1 VTEPS
6 PQADQDTLHFGIR
19 RLMAAA
25 PMPAVAVSV
34 FDRAETRFSAVTGT
48 ADLTTGRPVGPH
60 DWWDLASVT
69 KTLVTL
75 PEVLAHLDLDSPLAD
90 AWPPARPFPVGR
102 ATVGQL
108 LSHQAG
114 LPAVRQFFRTAAT
127 RDEIVAQA
135 VATPLVRE
143 PGSGAEYSDLGFLLL
158 GEAVQDHTGLSLAE
172 LAQQRSGLRFGPAPG
187 PAVATERCGWRARVV
202 VGEVHD
208 ENAYAMGGIA
218 GQAGAFG
225 TLALVTAAAQAWL
238 AGTVLPAHLHRAAT
252 RCWARNAADE
262 RFGLGWWLP
271 PTRGIGGPA
280 AGEGS
285 FGCSG
290 FVGNRIWL
298 EPARGYGV
306 VVLSNRVHPSRDNPE
321 PFRQWC
327 ADLLESVATERK
339 GTLHNA

>member
-1 VTEPS
+1 MHDE
-6 PQADQDTLHFGIR
+6 IR
-19 RLMAAA
+19 LLTAAA

-34 FDRAETRFSAVTGT
+34 FDRTTTRFSEVTGT
-48 ADLTTGRPVGPH
+48 ADLTTGRPVGLD

-75 PEVLAHLDLDSPLAD
+75 PEVLAHLDLDSPLAEV
-90 AWPPARPFPVGR
+90 WPRADGHPVGR
-102 ATVGQL
+102 ATVAQL

-114 LPAVRQFFRTAAT
+114 LPAVRQFFRTTTT

-172 LAQQRSGLRFGPAPG
+172 LARRRSGLRFGPVRG
-187 PAVATERCGWRARVV
+187 PAVATEQCAWRGRMV

-208 ENAYAMGGIA
+208 ENAYAMGGVA
-218 GQAGAFG
+218 GQAGGFG
-225 TLALVTAAAQAWL
+225 TLAQVTAAAQAWL
-238 AGTVLPAHLHRAAT
+238 ARTVLPARLHRAAT
-252 RCWARNAADE
+252 RCWAENSADE

-271 PTRGIGGPA
+271 PTRGIGGHH
-280 AGEGS
+280 AGEDS
-285 FGCSG
+285 YGCSG

-298 EPARGYGV
+298 EPARDYGV
-306 VVLSNRVHPSRDNPE
+306 VILSNRVHPSRDHPE
-321 PFRQWC
+321 PFRDWC
-327 ADLLESVATERK
+327 ATLLDTIAT
-339 GTLHNA
+339 HHP

>member
-1 VTEPS
+1 MHDE
-6 PQADQDTLHFGIR
+6 IN
-19 RLMAAA
+19 RLLAAA

-34 FDRAETRFSAVTGT
+34 FDRTTTRFSEVTGT
-48 ADLTTGRPVGPH
+48 ADVTTGRPAGRH

-75 PEVLAHLDLDSPLAD
+75 PEVLAHLDLDSPLA
-90 AWPPARPFPVGR
+90 AVWPAASGHPVGR
-102 ATVGQL
+102 ATVAQL

-127 RDEIVAQA
+127 RQEIVAQA

-158 GEAVQDHTGLSLAE
+158 GEAVQDHTGLSLDE
-172 LAQQRSGLRFGPAPG
+172 LTRRRSDLRYGPVPG
-187 PAVATERCGWRARVV
+187 AAVATEICAWRGRLV

-208 ENAYAMGGIA
+208 ENAYAMGGVA
-218 GQAGAFG
+218 GHAGAFG
-225 TLALVTAAAQAWL
+225 TLAQVTAAAQAWL
-238 AGTVLPAHLHRAAT
+238 AEAVLPPHLHRAAT
-252 RCWARNAADE
+252 RCWAANSSDE

-271 PTRGIGGPA
+271 PTRGIGGPS
-280 AGEGS
+280 AGAGS

-306 VVLSNRVHPSRDNPE
+306 VVLSNRVHPSREHPE
-321 PFRQWC
+321 PFREWC
-327 ADLLESVATERK
+327 IGLLEAVAAQHR
-339 GTLHNA
+339 

>member
-1 VTEPS
+1 MHDE
-6 PQADQDTLHFGIR
+6 IR

-34 FDRAETRFSAVTGT
+34 FDPATTRFSEVAGT
-48 ADLTTGRPVGPH
+48 ADGTTGRPAGPH

-75 PEVLAHLDLDSPLAD
+75 PEVLARLDLDSPLAD
-90 AWPPARPFPVGR
+90 VWSPTRDQPVGR
-102 ATVGQL
+102 ATVAQL

-114 LPAVRQFFRTAAT
+114 LPAVRQFFRTATT

-135 VATPLVRE
+135 VATPLVRA

-158 GEAVQDHTGLSLAE
+158 GEAVQDHAGLSLAE
-172 LAQQRSGLRFGPAPG
+172 LARRRSGLRYGPVPG
-187 PAVATERCGWRARVV
+187 AAVATEICAWRGRLI

-208 ENAYAMGGIA
+208 ENAYAMGGVA
-218 GQAGAFG
+218 GHAGAFG
-225 TLALVTAAAQAWL
+225 TLAQVTAAAQAWL
-238 AGTVLPAHLHRAAT
+238 AGTVLPSRLHRAAS
-252 RCWARNAADE
+252 RCWAENAADE

-271 PTRGIGGPA
+271 PTRGICGPS
-280 AGEGS
+280 AGADAY
-285 FGCSG
+285 GCSG

-306 VVLSNRVHPSRDNPE
+306 VVLSNRVHPSREHPE
-321 PFRQWC
+321 RFRDWC
-327 ADLLESVATERK
+327 VALLEAVAAHHR
-339 GTLHNA
+339 

>member
-1 VTEPS
+1 MYDE
-6 PQADQDTLHFGIR
+6 IR

-34 FDRAETRFSAVTGT
+34 FDRTATRFSEVTGT
-48 ADLTTGRPVGPH
+48 ADRTTGRPVGSD

-75 PEVLAHLDLDSPLAD
+75 PEVLAHLDLDRPLAD
-90 AWPPARPFPVGR
+90 VWARADGHPVGR
-102 ATVGQL
+102 ATVAQL

-135 VATPLVRE
+135 VATPLARE
-143 PGSGAEYSDLGFLLL
+143 PGGEAEYSDLGFLLL
-158 GEAVQDHTGLSLAE
+158 GEAVQDHTGVSLDE
-172 LAQQRSGLRFGPAPG
+172 LARRRSGLRFGPVPG
-187 PAVATERCGWRARVV
+187 SAVATEQCAWRGRLV

-208 ENAYAMGGIA
+208 ENAYAMGGVA
-218 GQAGAFG
+218 GQAGGFG
-225 TLALVTAAAQAWL
+225 TLAQVTAAAQSWL

-252 RCWARNAADE
+252 RCWAENSADE

-271 PTRGIGGPA
+271 PTRGIGGHH
-280 AGEGS
+280 AGVDS
-285 FGCSG
+285 YGCSG

-298 EPARGYGV
+298 EPARDYGV
-306 VVLSNRVHPSRDNPE
+306 VILSNRVHPSRDHPE
-321 PFRQWC
+321 PFRDWC
-327 ADLLESVATERK
+327 ATLLDTIAT
-339 GTLHNA
+339 HHP

>member
-1 VTEPS
+1 ML
-6 PQADQDTLHFGIR
+6 PQDDQDTMHDEIR
-19 RLMAAA
+19 HLMAAA

-34 FDRAETRFSAVTGT
+34 FDRKATRFSAATGT
-48 ADLTTGRPVGPH
+48 ADLTTGRPIGPH

-90 AWPPARPFPVGR
+90 AWSPARGHPVGR
-102 ATVGQL
+102 ATVAQL

-114 LPAVRQFFRTAAT
+114 LPAVRQFFRTATT
-127 RDEIVAQA
+127 RNEILAQA

-158 GEAVQDHTGLSLAE
+158 GEAVQDHTGLSLAD
-172 LAQQRSGLRFGPAPG
+172 LAQRRSGLSFGPAPG
-187 PAVATERCGWRARVV
+187 PAVATELCAWRGRLV
-202 VGEVHD
+202 VGEAHD

-225 TLALVTAAAQAWL
+225 TLAQVTAAAQAWL

-252 RCWARNAADE
+252 RCWAQNTSDE

-271 PTRGIGGPA
+271 PTRGIGGPS
-280 AGEGS
+280 AGPDS

-298 EPARGYGV
+298 EPARDYGV
-306 VVLSNRVHPSRDNPE
+306 VVLSNRVHPSREHPE
-321 PFRQWC
+321 LFREWC
-327 ADLLESVATERK
+327 ATLLETVAT
-339 GTLHNA
+339 HHS